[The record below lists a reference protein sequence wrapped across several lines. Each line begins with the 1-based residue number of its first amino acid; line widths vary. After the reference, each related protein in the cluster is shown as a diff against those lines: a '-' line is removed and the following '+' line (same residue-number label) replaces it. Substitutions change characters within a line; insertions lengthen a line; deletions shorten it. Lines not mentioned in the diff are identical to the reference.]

1 MAIDLK
7 EILRKSVGMGASD
20 IHLTVG
26 TPPHV
31 RINGELE
38 ALDGFSTITS
48 DDVQDAFNEL
58 VTDPHAR
65 ERFANDWELDFAYEA
80 PGLTRFR
87 GNACIQR
94 GTIKLSLRALASET
108 PTIEALDL
116 PGIIR
121 QMAGQTKGLLL
132 VCGPTGSGKSTT
144 LAAMVQHINLYH
156 RRVIV
161 TVEDPIEF
169 IYKDAQ
175 SIVIQREVGLDTRDT
190 KSALRHALRQ
200 DPDVIL
206 VGEMRDLETISLA
219 VTAAETGHLV
229 LSTIHANSSIEAI
242 DRIVDAFPS
251 SQQNQIRSQL
261 AMSLAGVI
269 FQMLVPRADNR
280 GRVAVCGVL
289 VATNAV
295 RNRIRQERT
304 FEIPSYMQTG
314 RQDGMQTLQQ
324 ALDDLKRKLIVRADE
339 KLDHAMSLDEQPGTG
354 RDDPYSILPLDSPF
368 DNRR

>member
-1 MAIDLK
+1 MAVDLN
-7 EILRKSVGMGASD
+7 EILRAAVGLGASD
-20 IHLTVG
+20 VHLSVG
-26 TPPHV
+26 TPPSARV
-31 RINGELE
+31 SGELE
-38 ALDGFSTITS
+38 SLDGFGPITG
-48 DDVQDAFNEL
+48 DDAQAAFKEM
-58 VTDPHAR
+58 VHDPDAR
-65 ERFANDWELDFAYEA
+65 EKFINDWELDFAYEA

-116 PGIIR
+116 PPVIR

-169 IYKDAQ
+169 VYQDAQ
-175 SIVIQREVGLDTRDT
+175 SIVIQREVGLDTRDIN
-190 KSALRHALRQ
+190 SALRHALRQ

-229 LSTIHANSSIEAI
+229 LSTIHANSSTEAI
-242 DRIVDAFPS
+242 DRIVDAFPPG
-251 SQQNQIRSQL
+251 QQNQVRSQL

-269 FQMLVPRADNR
+269 YQTLVPRLDDK
-280 GRVAVCGVL
+280 GRVAVCEVL
-289 VATNAV
+289 VGTNAV
-295 RNRIRQERT
+295 RNLVRQART
-304 FEIPSYMQTG
+304 FEIPSYLQTG

-324 ALDDLKRKLIVRADE
+324 ALEDLKRRFIVRADE
-339 KLDHAMSLDEQPGTG
+339 ELDNPAAF
-354 RDDPYSILPLDSPF
+354 DDPPGAGSDDPSSILPMDSPF
-368 DNRR
+368 DNRY